1 MKKKQLKNYL
11 DVYAVRSDI
20 TDENDDI
27 FYFGVPGNRNMKDL
41 KNELLR
47 KSKEK
52 KPFGVILYLKNENN
66 FSLDEFVE
74 IGNFIKQNNI
84 RTSVRGSEE
93 VSFKELAFTIFC
105 SSHLIFFDMGAMIDM
120 GSHNLRSKK
129 KLQEIAKKM
138 SEIIVC
144 DEKEIVRYCERK
156 RLIDPI
162 LIFEEEDEKYIKKNE
177 QYIQFQFAGQ
187 FYKRRK

>member
-27 FYFGVPGNRNMKDL
+27 YYFGVPGNRNMKDL
-41 KNELLR
+41 KKELLR

-52 KPFGVILYLKNENN
+52 EPFGVILYLKNENN

-74 IGNFIKQNNI
+74 LGNFIKQNNI

-105 SSHLIFFDMGAMIDM
+105 SSHLIFFDMSAIIDM

-144 DEKEIVRYCERK
+144 DEKEIVRYSDRK
-156 RLIDPI
+156 RLIEPI
-162 LIFEEEDEKYIKKNE
+162 LIFEEEDKKYIKENY
-177 QYIQFQFAGQ
+177 QYIQFQFAGK